1 MKIQE
6 FIHSNKG
13 RMFVSI
19 LLGIGL
25 SSLFRKVC
33 NDRNCLVFKGPSY
46 DKINEQVFEFQ
57 SKCYKY
63 TADSKKC
70 DAKKKIVEFA

>member
-33 NDRNCLVFKGPSY
+33 DGRNCLVFKGPSY
-46 DKINEQVFEFQ
+46 DKINNQVFEFQ
-57 SKCYKY
+57 EKCYKY